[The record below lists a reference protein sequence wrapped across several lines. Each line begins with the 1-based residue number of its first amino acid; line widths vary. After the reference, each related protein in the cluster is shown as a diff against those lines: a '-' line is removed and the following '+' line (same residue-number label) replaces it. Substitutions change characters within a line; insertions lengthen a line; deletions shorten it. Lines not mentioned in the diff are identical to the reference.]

1 MEFSTTANS
10 GFACGFGEAATNL
23 HFRQNL
29 LKLAGG
35 RAELV
40 RASGGLLGA
49 CCRERERDR
58 GVSMNEMGAMDC
70 GLRSQ
75 DTELT
80 IFLSRSD
87 MQEHA

>member
-49 CCRERERDR
+49 CCRERERERSRCEYERD
-58 GVSMNEMGAMDC
+58 GC
-70 GLRSQ
+70 HGLWVEITGYRTN
-75 DTELT
+75 DLLE
-80 IFLSRSD
+80 
-87 MQEHA
+87 